1 MTFRERV
8 FELVKKIPIGRVS
21 TYVGVAKAL
30 GSENKA
36 RAVGN
41 ALNLNEKLITMPCHR
56 VVKSTGEIGG
66 YKLGAERKI
75 ELLKEEGVEIMEEN
89 GKFFVDLDKYFHK
102 L

>member
-1 MTFRERV
+1 
-8 FELVKKIPIGRVS
+8 
-21 TYVGVAKAL
+21 
-30 GSENKA
+30 
-36 RAVGN
+36 
-41 ALNLNEKLITMPCHR
+41 MPCHR